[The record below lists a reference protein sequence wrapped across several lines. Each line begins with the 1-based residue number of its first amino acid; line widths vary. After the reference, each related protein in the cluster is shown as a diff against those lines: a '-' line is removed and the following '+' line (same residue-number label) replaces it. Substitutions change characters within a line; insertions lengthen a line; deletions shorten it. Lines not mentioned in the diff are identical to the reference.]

1 MIISILDE
9 AIEEGSDVGSEIGKS
24 EKIYSSLQN
33 EAKEADCSEEIASSI
48 ASPKKLSLDF
58 SQREIDVGSFTDSD
72 IPLKFCCRYL
82 VSSFLLTGYSGRV
95 MPDKYFRVSVKSLAL
110 NCVAYILKL
119 CPNLFLIPVAKES
132 KSIENEQMITDIL
145 LFANH
150 SDPQIR
156 GNISIIIGTFLK
168 SVYTQYGGS
177 FNNFEKEISNK
188 KVHEV
193 ISLDNLIK
201 LLLKVNFLYHDIQE
215 LIIHIIIKKFLFI
228 YCFTKQG
235 LEDDSATTC
244 RQTLT
249 AFSLCLPELLESVD
263 NKHGITVL
271 TALPQL
277 VKNPYF
283 LVKIKLVEL
292 LSEISYVTI
301 EHITGGSMFQ
311 EHFIDVIM
319 TLLGD
324 QDQRIRHAASD
335 AIVK

>member
-1 MIISILDE
+1 MD
-9 AIEEGSDVGSEIGKS
+9 
-24 EKIYSSLQN
+24 YT
-33 EAKEADCSEEIASSI
+33 EEITCSI
-48 ASPKKLSLDF
+48 ASLKKLSLDF
-58 SQREIDVGSFTDSD
+58 SLREIDVGTFTDPD

-82 VSSFLLTGYSGRV
+82 VSSFLLTGNIGHV
-95 MPDKYFRVSVKSLAL
+95 IPDKYFRVSVKSLAL
-110 NCVAYILKL
+110 TCVAYILKL
-119 CPNLFLIPVAKES
+119 CPNLFLIPVAKEPNS
-132 KSIENEQMITDIL
+132 NENKQMITDIL
-145 LFANH
+145 LFASH
-150 SDPQIR
+150 PDPQIR

-177 FNNFEKEISNK
+177 FKKFEAEITDKNLCGI
-188 KVHEV
+188 
-193 ISLDNLIK
+193 ISLENLIK
-201 LLLKVNFLYHDIQE
+201 LLLKVNS
-215 LIIHIIIKKFLFI
+215 LIYWNDYSKILMSICL
-228 YCFTKQG
+228 KQG

-263 NKHGITVL
+263 NKYGITVL
-271 TALPQL
+271 TVLPQL

-283 LVKIKLVEL
+283 LVKVKLVEL

-311 EHFIDVIM
+311 EHFINVII